1 MIEDLSKIDDVTEHP
16 RIGIFGLGIMGGAI
30 AKNLVDDG
38 YQVFG
43 YDPHMDPVSYTHLT
57 LPTRL
62 LV

>member
-43 YDPHMDPVSYTHLT
+43 ITGNIGKELTH
-57 LPTRL
+57 
-62 LV
+62 